1 MLVNEV
7 KNKISNVTNLPN
19 KTNFTAVENKIPDFR
34 NLVSKNDYNSEITK
48 IENLFL
54 SVVYISY
61 QDYY

>member
-7 KNKISNVTNLPN
+7 KNKMSNITNLPN

>member
-7 KNKISNVTNLPN
+7 KNKISNITNLPN
-19 KTNFTAVENKIPDFR
+19 KTNFTVVENKIPDFR